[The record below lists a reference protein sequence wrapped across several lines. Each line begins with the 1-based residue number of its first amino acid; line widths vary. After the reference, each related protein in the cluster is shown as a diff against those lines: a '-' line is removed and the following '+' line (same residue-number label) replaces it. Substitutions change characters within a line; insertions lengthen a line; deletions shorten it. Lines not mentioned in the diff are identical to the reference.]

1 MRLIF
6 FAKICCPYLD
16 IRGAVQLVDGRD
28 HGISVDI
35 SQALRQ
41 LLFALLGLG
50 IVYNDFDGG
59 RFPHR
64 VTSWYVCLLQFIV
77 ECLSDMTVQRHLA
90 PWSGGNG
97 PLLRP
102 GGGCLLG
109 RQNDD
114 PGCAPDRCSNGIS

>member
-1 MRLIF
+1 MVCHDFILPEDCKPCLF
-6 FAKICCPYLD
+6 LSAFHFAKPIVPYLD
-16 IRGAVQLVDGRD
+16 IG
-28 HGISVDI
+28 
-35 SQALRQ
+35 QALRQ
-41 LLFALLGLG
+41 FLFALLGLG

-64 VTSWYVCLLQFIV
+64 VTSWYVCLLQFIA
-77 ECLSDMTVQRHLA
+77 ECLSDMTARRHLV

-97 PLLRP
+97 PPLRP

-114 PGCAPDRCSNGIS
+114 PGCAPDRCSSGIS